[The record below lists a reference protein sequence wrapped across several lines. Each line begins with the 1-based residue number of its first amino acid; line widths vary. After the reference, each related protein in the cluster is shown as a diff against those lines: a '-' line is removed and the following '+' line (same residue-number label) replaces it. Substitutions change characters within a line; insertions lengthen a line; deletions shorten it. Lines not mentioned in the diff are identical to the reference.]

1 MKLFVLFLLVLPLSA
16 CISVNTLEDL
26 KSDSTVSPV
35 YSSNSSFTE
44 LESNVYKYIHQC
56 YRSQTSKVKMNGT
69 ALGGAIYSINK
80 HQKEDGV
87 DFVVKQWIRGG
98 YFHDSGYH
106 HFLLFSLKQGKEINN
121 YPTVQVHS
129 KVMFNTET
137 IFENVEKTT
146 QGKMAKC

>member
-98 YFHDSGYH
+98 
-106 HFLLFSLKQGKEINN
+106 
-121 YPTVQVHS
+121 
-129 KVMFNTET
+129 
-137 IFENVEKTT
+137 IFMIVVITT
-146 QGKMAKC
+146 FFFFP